1 MFWWSGVSWRLIRMW
16 SGVGDDGP
24 GTPLDNAAVEMTRQ
38 NQILQ
43 NRGNVKICTNT
54 HQMHL
59 QSQCHPSNSYKLG
72 LNSISRVQRCTACSV
87 QSRLCKVGHLW
98 QLLKLMPT
106 LSAFPCQIG
115 LIKILSNSLPRPL
128 PADVTAVGRLS
139 CISPSREQEM
149 VQLLV
154 VRSREL
160 HHRRSA
166 QHHQRNNTASCPL
179 LSCLVFPT
187 DLDIW
192 YSLYQQA
199 NTKPSHRCSCS
210 MEEFPHSSWPAGE
223 CF

>member
-1 MFWWSGVSWRLIRMW
+1 MW
-16 SGVGDDGP
+16 SGVGDAGP

-59 QSQCHPSNSYKLG
+59 QSQCHHSNSYKLG
-72 LNSISRVQRCTACSV
+72 LNSISRVQRCTVCSV
-87 QSRLCKVGHLW
+87 QLRLCKVGHLW

-106 LSAFPCQIG
+106 LSALPCQIG
-115 LIKILSNSLPRPL
+115 LIKIISNSTPVPCLLTWRPL
-128 PADVTAVGRLS
+128 VVWVASRRLETRRWCS
-139 CISPSREQEM
+139 YYWCVAGDCITG
-149 VQLLV
+149 V
-154 VRSREL
+154 
-160 HHRRSA
+160 SA

-179 LSCLVFPT
+179 LSSCLTFPT

-199 NTKPSHRCSCS
+199 NTKPSPRCSCS
-210 MEEFPHSSWPAGE
+210 MKEFPHSSWPPGE